1 VRSYTRHQLKQD
13 SFRTSTTDTISWVV
27 EHQSKL
33 MAAGIAVAVIAAV
46 VLGGWWY
53 VNYRDQQ
60 AQSELSGAIEK
71 YNAPVRPAGQPP
83 IPGELSY
90 ASAQERAKAT
100 NAEFTRIADKYGF
113 TQSGRMARYFAGI
126 TCHEMGDN
134 ANAEKALQDVAGSR
148 YKEIASL
155 AKLALAGLYHDT
167 NRDPQ
172 AIALYKDL
180 AEHPTASVGKSTAQF
195 LLASLYEQSHQPDQA
210 RALYQQM
217 QKESPASPVA
227 QLASQKLRALQ
238 QR

>member
-13 SFRTSTTDTISWVV
+13 SFRTSTTETISWAV

-33 MAAGIAVAVIAAV
+33 VAAGVAAVVIVAV

-53 VNYRDQQ
+53 VDYRDHQ

-71 YNAPVRPAGQPP
+71 YNAPIRAAGQPAV
-83 IPGELSY
+83 PGELSF
-90 ASAQERAKAT
+90 ASAQERAKVT
-100 NAEFTRIADKYGF
+100 NAEFTRIADKYSF

-126 TCHEMGDN
+126 TAHDMGDN

-155 AKLALAGLYHDT
+155 AKLALAGIYHDS

-180 AEHPTASVGKSTAQF
+180 ADHPTASVGKSTAQF
-195 LLASLYEQSHQPDQA
+195 QLASLYEESRQPDQA

-227 QLASQKLRALQ
+227 QLASQKLRALGPQ
-238 QR
+238 

>member
-13 SFRTSTTDTISWVV
+13 AFRAQTTETISWAV

-33 MAAGIAVAVIAAV
+33 IAAGIVSALILAI

-53 VNYRDQQ
+53 VNYRNDQ
-60 AQSELSGAIEK
+60 AQSQLSGAIEK

-83 IPGELSY
+83 VPNELSF

-113 TQSGRMARYFAGI
+113 TQSGRIARYFAGI
-126 TCHEMGDN
+126 TAHDMGDN
-134 ANAEKALQDVAGSR
+134 ANAEKALQMVAGSR
-148 YKEIASL
+148 DKEIASL
-155 AKLALAGLYHDT
+155 AKMALAGIYHDT
-167 NRDPQ
+167 GRDAQ
-172 AIALYKDL
+172 AIALYKELGD
-180 AEHPTASVGKSTAQF
+180 HPTASVGKSTAQF
-195 LLASLYEQSHQPDQA
+195 QLAALYEESHQPDQA

-227 QLASQKLRALQ
+227 QLATQKLRALGQ
-238 QR
+238 P

>member
-13 SFRTSTTDTISWVV
+13 SFRTSTTETISWAV

-33 MAAGIAVAVIAAV
+33 IAAGIVLGVVVAA

-53 VNYRDQQ
+53 VDYRNQQ
-60 AQSELSGAIEK
+60 AKSQLSQAIEK
-71 YNAPVRPAGQPP
+71 FNAPIRPAGQPAV
-83 IPGELSY
+83 PGELSF
-90 ASAQERAKAT
+90 ASAQERAKVT
-100 NAEFTRIADKYGF
+100 NAEFTPIANKYSF
-113 TQSGRMARYFAGI
+113 TESGRVARYFAGI
-126 TCHEMGDN
+126 TFHDMGDN
-134 ANAEKALQDVAGSR
+134 AAAEKDLKQVADSR
-148 YKEIASL
+148 DKEIASL

-180 AEHPTASVGKSTAQF
+180 ADHPTASVGKNTAQF
-195 LLASLYEQSHQPDQA
+195 LLASLYEESHQPDQA

-227 QLASQKLRALQ
+227 QLATQKLQALK
-238 QR
+238 

>member
-13 SFRTSTTDTISWVV
+13 SFRTSTTETISWAV

-33 MAAGIAVAVIAAV
+33 VAAGVAALVIVAV
-46 VLGGWWY
+46 VLGGWWF
-53 VNYRDQQ
+53 VDYRDHQ

-71 YNAPVRPAGQPP
+71 YNAPIRPAGQPAV
-83 IPGELSY
+83 PGELSF
-90 ASAQERAKAT
+90 ASAQERAKVT
-100 NAEFTRIADKYGF
+100 NAEFTRIADKYSF
-113 TQSGRMARYFAGI
+113 TRSGRMARYFAGI
-126 TCHEMGDN
+126 TAHDMGDN
-134 ANAEKALQDVAGSR
+134 TNAEKALQDVGGSR

-155 AKLALAGLYHDT
+155 AKLALASIYHDS

-180 AEHPTASVGKSTAQF
+180 ADHPTASVGKSTAQF
-195 LLASLYEQSHQPDQA
+195 MLASLYEESHQPDQA

-227 QLASQKLRALQ
+227 QLASQKLRALGPQ
-238 QR
+238 

>member
-1 VRSYTRHQLKQD
+1 VRSYTRRQLKQD
-13 SFRTSTTDTISWVV
+13 AFRAQTTETISWAV

-33 MAAGIAVAVIAAV
+33 TAVGIAVAVILAV

-60 AQSELSGAIEK
+60 AQSELSAAIEK
-71 YNAPVRPAGQPP
+71 FNAPIRPAGTPP
-83 IPGELSY
+83 VPGELSF
-90 ASAQERAKAT
+90 ASAQERARVT
-100 NAEFTRIADKYGF
+100 NAEFTRVANKYSF
-113 TQSGRMARYFAGI
+113 TQSGRVARYFAGI
-126 TCHEMGDN
+126 TLHDMGDN
-134 ANAEKALQDVAGSR
+134 AAAEKDLKDVADSR

-155 AKLALAGLYHDT
+155 AKLALANVYHDT

-180 AEHPTASVGKSTAQF
+180 ADHPTASVGKNTAQF
-195 LLASLYEQSHQPDQA
+195 LLASLYEQIHQPDQA

-227 QLASQKLRALQ
+227 QLASQKLRTLQ
-238 QR
+238 Q